1 MKMMELK
8 ISHFIVDLN
17 VNKRPD
23 EAAKPI
29 AENIQNFLSKFPTMC
44 LGPKVKLLKV
54 NPHEAH
60 LNNDLLV

>member
-17 VNKRPD
+17 VKKNQF
-23 EAAKPI
+23 

>member
-1 MKMMELK
+1 MWTNAKMKRQNQL
-8 ISHFIVDLN
+8 
-17 VNKRPD
+17 
-23 EAAKPI
+23 